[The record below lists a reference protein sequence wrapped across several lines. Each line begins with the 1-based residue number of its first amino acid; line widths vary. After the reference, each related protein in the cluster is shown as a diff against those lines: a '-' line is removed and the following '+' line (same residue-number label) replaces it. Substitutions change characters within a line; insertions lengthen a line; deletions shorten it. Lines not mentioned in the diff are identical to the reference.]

1 LELVQGANCSQ
12 ASALRESVAAQQ
24 KSKQV
29 PAYVAAEITA
39 SSLGVLRNL
48 KSEIEQ
54 GIIGNLR
61 CEVTG
66 EVLGDLLQL
75 GKATLGEGTNESKHV
90 AAVLVAAAFEDTI
103 RRLGLI
109 YCGIQTREGLPD
121 ILVKLK
127 KAEIFKG
134 SQVGVVQSHFQSGM
148 TQCTPIGAR
157 SMSSEFGR

>member
-1 LELVQGANCSQ
+1 MLPGKVSAVAELWRRTALSRLELVHGANCSQ

-39 SSLGVLRNL
+39 SSLGALRNL

-75 GKATLGEGTNESKHV
+75 GEATLDEGTNESKNV
-90 AAVLVAAAFEDTI
+90 AAVLVVAAFEDTI
-103 RRLGLI
+103 RRLALI
-109 YCGIQTREGLPD
+109 YCASKQGR
-121 ILVKLK
+121 
-127 KAEIFKG
+127 AF
-134 SQVGVVQSHFQSGM
+134 
-148 TQCTPIGAR
+148 PIACC
-157 SMSSEFGR
+157 S